1 MQVSCPCILALPDK
15 HFGMRTERFRFL
27 TEGFHTV
34 NGRKHEVYSA
44 NPNDKMLLGMEADRK
59 NPASTV
65 NSKFSM
71 QGKVCC

>member
-1 MQVSCPCILALPDK
+1 
-15 HFGMRTERFRFL
+15 MRTECFRFL
-27 TEGFHTV
+27 TEGYHMV

-59 NPASTV
+59 IPASTV
-65 NSKFSM
+65 NRKLSM